1 MKKHSNKVKVSE
13 IEVLRTRI
21 EQEGMD
27 EQLVSAYLDKV
38 EELAREKKLDYVSI
52 DQGLAGYFAV
62 YMIYDEEVEDYIPWE
77 TGCGRSKD
85 KKRALVEA
93 FMWTQAEGLED
104 EAVCA

>member
-1 MKKHSNKVKVSE
+1 MKNQNNEVKVSE

-27 EQLVSAYLDKV
+27 EQLLSAYLDKV
-38 EELAREKKLDYVSI
+38 EELAREKKRDYVTV

-62 YMIYDEEVEDYIPWE
+62 YMIWDEEVKDYGPWE
-77 TGCGRSKD
+77 TGFRRSKD
-85 KKRALVEA
+85 KKQALVEA